1 MSSFLQSITAKRNGD
16 ALADEGIIAFVQDVI
31 ADDALARI
39 PDYQAAPFPLA
50 VYFRGFNGRERHTL
64 LLAPLLA

>member
-1 MSSFLQSITAKRNGD
+1 LSSFLQSITAERNGD
-16 ALADEGIIAFVQDVI
+16 TLADEGIIAFVQDVI

-39 PDYQAAPFPLA
+39 PDYQATPFRLA
-50 VYFRGFNGRERHTL
+50 GYFRGFNDRERHTL

>member
-1 MSSFLQSITAKRNGD
+1 LSSFLQSITAKRNGD

-50 VYFRGFNGRERHTL
+50 VYFRGFKGRERHTL